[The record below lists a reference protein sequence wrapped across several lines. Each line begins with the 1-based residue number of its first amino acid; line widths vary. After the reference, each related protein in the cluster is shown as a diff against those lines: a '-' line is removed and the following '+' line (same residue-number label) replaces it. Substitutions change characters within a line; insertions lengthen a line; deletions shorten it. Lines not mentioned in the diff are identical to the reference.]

1 MNPGVIAIEGMKF
14 YAFHGYHAIEHKIGG
29 SYLVDVYIKT
39 SLKKASESDELKDT
53 INYERIYQ
61 LVKSVMDESYH
72 LLEHV
77 ANEIIEHI
85 IAAAFDMKSIKV
97 RVSKLNPPIPGE
109 VGRTYIEMK
118 RKI

>member
-1 MNPGVIAIEGMKF
+1 MNQGLIAVEGMKF

-29 SYLVDVYIKT
+29 SYLVDVYIHT

-77 ANEIIEHI
+77 AGEIIDHLVQTGYKMSRI
-85 IAAAFDMKSIKV
+85 RV

-109 VGRTYIEMK
+109 VQRTYVELEREM
-118 RKI
+118 

>member
-1 MNPGVIAIEGMKF
+1 MIAIEGMKF

-29 SYLVDVYIKT
+29 NYLVDVYINT
-39 SLKKASESDELKDT
+39 SLKKATETDRLKDT

-72 LLEHV
+72 LLEHI
-77 ANEIIEHI
+77 ASEIIDHI
-85 IAAAFDMKSIKV
+85 IAAAFDMKNIRV

-109 VGRTYIEMK
+109 VQRTYVELERAI
-118 RKI
+118 R